1 MEAKWIER
9 TVPALLF
16 LPTNFTTSYLS
27 LDPEPSNHLPTMTAK
42 LTLQSTYPL
51 GEGVDM
57 PVLGF
62 GVYKSPTDVTVKS
75 VTTALKTGYRHI
87 VRASLFPILVMAC

>member
-1 MEAKWIER
+1 
-9 TVPALLF
+9 
-16 LPTNFTTSYLS
+16 
-27 LDPEPSNHLPTMTAK
+27 MTIK

-87 VRASLFPILVMAC
+87 VRASLLLILGTDLLTQVCVIVGLGPVLRKRRGVSVHVYTLQR

>member
-1 MEAKWIER
+1 M
-9 TVPALLF
+9 
-16 LPTNFTTSYLS
+16 SDS
-27 LDPEPSNHLPTMTAK
+27 K

-51 GEGVDM
+51 GDGVDM

-62 GVYKSPTDVTVKS
+62 GVYKSPVDVTVRS

-87 VRASLFPILVMAC
+87 DSAQYYENEKE

>member
-1 MEAKWIER
+1 M
-9 TVPALLF
+9 
-16 LPTNFTTSYLS
+16 S
-27 LDPEPSNHLPTMTAK
+27 K

-51 GEGVDM
+51 LGDAGVEM

-62 GVYKSPTDVTVKS
+62 GVYKSPADVTERS

-87 VRASLFPILVMAC
+87 GESPFQTLWPSFSLY